1 MWRPVV
7 VPILCLEGFGEGW
20 GRSVYLSLGRTRFAV
35 QLQGEKMSNRIV
47 VNKPHR
53 AVGVREIE
61 EYIAAI
67 QSQPV
72 DFLAAEYEI

>member
-1 MWRPVV
+1 
-7 VPILCLEGFGEGW
+7 
-20 GRSVYLSLGRTRFAV
+20 
-35 QLQGEKMSNRIV
+35 MSNRIV

-72 DFLAAEYEI
+72 DFLAAEYEIYAGRQYLRGRIRETIESKIASGEADPSWAIFL